1 LAVSRSGN
9 GPEQIV
15 GEKTAHELLNHPWI
29 ANLHNEGSK
38 AAHYK
43 KQQLGRNSPT
53 PEEDVSVRLSLKEL
67 LNVSSDWKQI
77 NNLKTGDGGAPS
89 GNALSIEFQ
98 NKQIERI
105 VEAIGLT
112 LPAGGQLNASMLGGL
127 ASGNTLSTANLDV
140 PGGNHDYNH

>member
-1 LAVSRSGN
+1 M
-9 GPEQIV
+9 
-15 GEKTAHELLNHPWI
+15 
-29 ANLHNEGSK
+29 
-38 AAHYK
+38 
-43 KQQLGRNSPT
+43 
-53 PEEDVSVRLSLKEL
+53 RLSLKEL

-77 NNLKTGDGGAPS
+77 NNLKAGEGGAPS

-112 LPAGGQLNASMLGGL
+112 LPAGGALNASMLGGL

-140 PGGNHDYNH
+140 PGTHDYGHQNKHSHIGISGMGGSPQMSTTPRYEDQNVRDLAYDIGVDHKLLKQQLQSLVTQKF